1 LLEEIAELHA
11 SHGRSKLVSFGPR
24 ARRGKRMPTQVD
36 PGTHLVV
43 QLPLHCAAHS
53 RAGIVARTRVMEIFA
68 ATAKEFFLR
77 SQWLTASKRAR
88 NEHGTETLSWMQD
101 VDGGWMADGCRMGVG
116 NPAGVCQTGYCTVA
130 KAIIAIVKEPARGH
144 MALRPRL

>member
-1 LLEEIAELHA
+1 
-11 SHGRSKLVSFGPR
+11 
-24 ARRGKRMPTQVD
+24 
-36 PGTHLVV
+36 
-43 QLPLHCAAHS
+43 
-53 RAGIVARTRVMEIFA
+53 MEIFA

-144 MALRPRL
+144 MALRPQGCKGGGHETKLRDGSRFGTQGSDPAIR